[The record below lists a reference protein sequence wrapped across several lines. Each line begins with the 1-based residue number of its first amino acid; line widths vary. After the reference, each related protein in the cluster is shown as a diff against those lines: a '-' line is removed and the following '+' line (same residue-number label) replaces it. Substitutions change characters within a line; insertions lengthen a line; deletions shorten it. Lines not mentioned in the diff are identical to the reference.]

1 MKHLTSLAALL
12 SLALS
17 AGLPTIADEPPK
29 SAVTVTA
36 LPQEKEGAIK
46 AFQVSLGTR
55 PLGTT
60 GSLQG
65 DTCKQSLETD
75 LQAGV
80 QTLSVRPAGGWKQD
94 APLSIMQVVA
104 LDPQ

>member
-1 MKHLTSLAALL
+1 MKHLTSLAAWL

-36 LPQEKEGAIK
+36 LPQGEREIAAVAGASGYVLRLS
-46 AFQVSLGTR
+46 ANE
-55 PLGTT
+55 P
-60 GSLQG
+60 
-65 DTCKQSLETD
+65 SLETD

-80 QTLSVRPAGGWKQD
+80 QTLSVRPVGGWKQD
-94 APLSIMQVVA
+94 APLSSMQIVA